1 MLSIKYVRLLKI
13 KKNYYYYCYYYY
25 YYYYYY
31 PRLQVLKTVIY
42 NSRQCEAIAT
52 MTRTLCTQY
61 IDPTTIQPLVANHP
75 IPLDKSEGAVRP
87 IGVGEVLR
95 RICGKCVMSV
105 PKKDVVGTSGS
116 LQLCAGQ
123 KSRRGAAIHMMHT
136 IFESDD
142 TDAAPLID
150 ASNAFN
156 KLNRVYTIIA
166 TDSQLSYLSLA
177 GKRPCQQKEQHRAI
191 CLLWVYM
198 P

>member
-1 MLSIKYVRLLKI
+1 
-13 KKNYYYYCYYYY
+13 
-25 YYYYYY
+25 
-31 PRLQVLKTVIY
+31 
-42 NSRQCEAIAT
+42 